1 MVISVCNIK
10 GGVGKTT
17 TAVNLA
23 TAAALKGIK
32 TLLVDM
38 DIQKA
43 TPLFFETKEIT
54 KNTYQTEYEK
64 LTILTSNKLP
74 KTNEYDF
81 VVIDTPASL
90 NKKNKK
96 VINLSDLVI
105 VPVIPNILA
114 LKTYNELIEKGYKN
128 LKLLLNGVEKKETHK
143 KIVKMILN
151 LPSFQYF
158 KTYIPKSE
166 SIENMPFY
174 QKNIFKLDQK
184 TAKAYIKLLNEII

>member
-43 TPLFFETKEIT
+43 TPIFFETKEIT

-81 VVIDTPASL
+81 VVIDTPAGL

-166 SIENMPFY
+166 SIENMLFIKKTY
-174 QKNIFKLDQK
+174 LNSTKKQQKHI
-184 TAKAYIKLLNEII
+184 LNY

>member
-74 KTNEYDF
+74 KTNKYDF
-81 VVIDTPASL
+81 VVIDTPAGL